1 MTYHFTVHTEANG
14 FWAESCELSGC
25 VAQADTLAKLKKA
38 CEESLNLY
46 LEEPADSKMV
56 FPLPDT
62 TLDTNN
68 DVLSVPVDL
77 GIVLAV
83 LLRHYR
89 FSSIYGH
96 FIQSFRELWTSLVGR

>member
-1 MTYHFTVHTEANG
+1 
-14 FWAESCELSGC
+14 
-25 VAQADTLAKLKKA
+25 
-38 CEESLNLY
+38 
-46 LEEPADSKMV
+46 MV
-56 FPLPDT
+56 FPLHET
-62 TLDTNN
+62 ALDTNN